1 MSHAPCSPSRC
12 WACVSHQIYGPLTW
26 YFRVARSFRYTS
38 WVSHRSLF
46 RREQTYLSACSLQQ
60 ISSVSSKFVEPADNI
75 IEEAFWRKINR
86 TFDLF
91 GSPTRGVFDWTVFWN
106 LQLFE
111 AFWNLILKRVILK
124 GRFYSAVALFTQF
137 LTNSKMLLD
146 ILNLLFVFKIL
157 QCNGITFWKLTS
169 QFRKY
174 FH

>member
-1 MSHAPCSPSRC
+1 MLSVCIASNIRS
-12 WACVSHQIYGPLTW
+12 ILTC

-38 WVSHRSLF
+38 WVPHRSLF

-60 ISSVSSKFVEPADNI
+60 ISSVSSKVRGAGWQCRSVLE
-75 IEEAFWRKINR
+75 KVNR

-91 GSPTRGVFDWTVFWN
+91 GSPKTRGVFDWTVFWN